1 MSTLELEG
9 RRAVITAA
17 ASGMGRAGAEAFAAA
32 GADLVLVD
40 IDQDGVTRVATE
52 IGAQHP
58 DRTVVGL
65 RADLTDPLEARRVV
79 AEAATTLGG
88 LDILWNHAGIF
99 GDNDFEQITPEAYA
113 LCMNLNVQSGVFAT
127 AEAFA
132 WLRQSDAP
140 SVIFTSSTSG
150 MMGATGSPLYSTA
163 KFAVVGLTKSLA
175 LRYGQYGIR
184 VNAICPGL
192 VETPMANHF
201 FDPAGADKGLIDAGR
216 QRLMDHT
223 ALARAAAPSEIAE
236 LALFLASS
244 RSSYISGAHIPIDG
258 GYTAGI
264 PGRKPLP

>member
-1 MSTLELEG
+1 MELEG
-9 RRAVITAA
+9 KKAVITAA
-17 ASGMGRAGAEAFAAA
+17 ASGMGRAGALAFAAA

-40 IDQDGVTRVATE
+40 IDQDAVSSVAEE
-52 IGAQHP
+52 IRAAYPGRSA
-58 DRTVVGL
+58 TGL

-79 AEAATTLGG
+79 SESAGILGS

-99 GDNDFEQITPEAYA
+99 GNNDFESMSPEAYA
-113 LCMNLNVQSGVFAT
+113 LCMNLNVQSGAFAT
-127 AEAFA
+127 AEAFQ
-132 WLRQSDAP
+132 WLKDSSAP

-150 MMGATGSPLYSTA
+150 IMGATGSPLYSAA

-175 LRYGQYGIR
+175 LRYGRYGIR

-201 FDPAGADKGLIDAGR
+201 FDPAGKDKAQIDAGR

-223 ALARAAAPSEIAE
+223 ALGRAADPSEIAE
-236 LALFLASS
+236 LALFLASN

-258 GYTAGI
+258 AYTAGI
-264 PGRKPLP
+264 PGRKALV